1 MHRGVAS
8 LYLLQHRHHL
18 RRTLQAH
25 VVTLALPH
33 AVLRRNAATASRCP
47 LEQERLKV
55 VKDRRRA
62 TWNADIQVQ
71 VAIADVPVAA
81 AEKHQ
86 STANV
91 GCEPTARTTTAHT
104 SESNRDAPNG
114 DGSNISHI
122 YPSQSLPGDFNKL
135 VPAQAMTPVK

>member
-91 GCEPTARTTTAHT
+91 GCEPTARTAIIARTHPTVMGVT
-104 SESNRDAPNG
+104 SP
-114 DGSNISHI
+114 ISI
-122 YPSQSLPGDFNKL
+122 PASRSRVTSTSSYLPK
-135 VPAQAMTPVK
+135 Q